1 MRTKIL
7 FTQLS
12 KQVLG
17 EYFNSKKMTTIKL
30 IYIANIIVAGWIGI
44 TSLFFPKLSSA
55 TIFQNSYQ
63 TTDIIRLVGCLWLA
77 IAILSVLGLWR
88 PLTFSP
94 VLLLQLIYKGSWLL
108 VVAIPAIKNN
118 QPYPSG
124 MATFFFVWVL
134 VLPFVIPWTEW
145 TR

>member
-1 MRTKIL
+1 
-7 FTQLS
+7 
-12 KQVLG
+12 
-17 EYFNSKKMTTIKL
+17 MTAIKL
-30 IYIANIIVAGWIGI
+30 VYIANIIVAGYIGI
-44 TSLFFPKLSSA
+44 TSLFFPKLTSA

-77 IAILSVLGLWR
+77 IAILSLFGLWR
-88 PLTFSP
+88 PMTFSP

-118 QPYPSG
+118 QTYPSG
-124 MATFFFVWVL
+124 MATFFLVWVL

-145 TR
+145 TK

>member
-7 FTQLS
+7 FIQLS

-17 EYFNSKKMTTIKL
+17 EYFNSKKMTAINL

-44 TSLFFPKLSSA
+44 TSLFFPKLSSV

-124 MATFFFVWVL
+124 MATFFLVWVL
-134 VLPFVIPWTEW
+134 VLPFIIPWTEW
-145 TR
+145 TK